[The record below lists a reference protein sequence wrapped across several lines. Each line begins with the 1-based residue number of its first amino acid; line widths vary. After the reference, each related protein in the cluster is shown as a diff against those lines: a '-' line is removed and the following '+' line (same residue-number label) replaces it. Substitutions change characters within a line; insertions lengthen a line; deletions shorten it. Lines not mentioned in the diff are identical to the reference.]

1 MFPGAGAQVYRNEDG
16 EPVGWDYP
24 SRGESEYCD
33 RCGMTHSITFDC
45 EYQEDD
51 DDWEEDE

>member
-24 SRGESEYCD
+24 SHGESEYCD